1 MRRNF
6 LLLKLESLWHHRAA
20 LGNERTFPLDVLTL
34 PPWEKHIVHRSY
46 SRSYSQVSLEPQ
58 SMPPA
63 TPRGFPFNLQM
74 DAWLEHWILPLGGRT
89 VRRAAGQWPIGS
101 MGLTQS
107 DLHSFYFLDKMSQK
121 QAGSLL
127 KECFLTL
134 LVL

>member
-1 MRRNF
+1 M
-6 LLLKLESLWHHRAA
+6 
-20 LGNERTFPLDVLTL
+20 G
-34 PPWEKHIVHRSY
+34 
-46 SRSYSQVSLEPQ
+46 
-58 SMPPA
+58 
-63 TPRGFPFNLQM
+63 
-74 DAWLEHWILPLGGRT
+74 AWLEHWILPLGGRT